1 MWLCFI
7 VISVVTDGGTF
18 PVEVY
23 LVNNSSKTPVTK
35 VELITNEQNESWS
48 LFSFVQ
54 ICFTNQQPAAG
65 ASFSHLWA
73 AAAPDACRPGF
84 PPHTDRCCGRPS
96 LLGARC
102 CQQGSLVVSH
112 SRCWGLTGRTLQ
124 VTARSAFASSLES
137 REHMQ
142 MTEQRATW
150 ENTHVRNELLLTVL
164 SEIRSFFFYNYY
176 FLFFCDVTKMLNNE
190 TCSLKWKVS

>member
-18 PVEVY
+18 PVELY
-23 LVNNSSKTPVTK
+23 LGNKSSKTPVRK

-54 ICFTNQQPAAG
+54 ICFTKQQPAAG

-73 AAAPDACRPGF
+73 AAAPDACRPDF

-112 SRCWGLTGRTLQ
+112 SRC
-124 VTARSAFASSLES
+124 
-137 REHMQ
+137 
-142 MTEQRATW
+142 
-150 ENTHVRNELLLTVL
+150 
-164 SEIRSFFFYNYY
+164 
-176 FLFFCDVTKMLNNE
+176 
-190 TCSLKWKVS
+190 

>member
-1 MWLCFI
+1 M
-7 VISVVTDGGTF
+7 VVFYCNLSGDRWAAF

-84 PPHTDRCCGRPS
+84 PPHTPTDAAGGHRCS
-96 LLGARC
+96 VLGA
-102 CQQGSLVVSH
+102 VSRGH
-112 SRCWGLTGRTLQ
+112 WWS
-124 VTARSAFASSLES
+124 VTAGAEDSPAGPYRWQPALRLLPHWSPGNTCKWQNKEPHEKTL
-137 REHMQ
+137 
-142 MTEQRATW
+142 TW
-150 ENTHVRNELLLTVL
+150 EMSSFSQFYQRLGV
-164 SEIRSFFFYNYY
+164 FFFYNYY

>member
-84 PPHTDRCCGRPS
+84 PPHTPTDAAGGHRCSVLSAGVTGGQSQPVLRTHRPDPTGDSPLCVCFLIGVLGTHANDRTKSHTRK
-96 LLGARC
+96 
-102 CQQGSLVVSH
+102 H
-112 SRCWGLTGRTLQ
+112 SR
-124 VTARSAFASSLES
+124 E
-137 REHMQ
+137 
-142 MTEQRATW
+142 
-150 ENTHVRNELLLTVL
+150 
-164 SEIRSFFFYNYY
+164 
-176 FLFFCDVTKMLNNE
+176 K
-190 TCSLKWKVS
+190 